1 MLMNTRAISALFLLL
16 ANLAAAQDLTLNKGD
31 HICLVGNTLA
41 ERMQYYGGL
50 ESRLTSRFAAHELV
64 FRNLGYS
71 ADELTIRLRSRD
83 FGSADEWLSG
93 NSPIPQPGKLNAD
106 APVRQNRFELT

>member
-1 MLMNTRAISALFLLL
+1 MLARAMAAALV
-16 ANLAAAQDLTLNKGD
+16 LAAGVAAAEDLKLNKGD

-41 ERMQYYGGL
+41 ERMQYFGGV
-50 ESRLTSRFAAHELV
+50 ESRLTSRFADHDLV

-71 ADELTIRLRSRD
+71 ADELTIHLRSRD

-93 NSPIPQPGKLNAD
+93 NSPIPQPGKLNPD
-106 APVRQNRFELT
+106 APVR